1 MNDDKYLIKRN
12 GVYYIRV
19 QNPPPE
25 WGFKKEFKHT
35 LRTGNIKI
43 ARELRNKYLL
53 PLLAESSAVSM
64 ARTLLDSINRNEE
77 SIRDKLEDFGY
88 VLGDP
93 KKSSVTIREIF
104 DKFINDTFSRSPFPN
119 CSKSVQVIINRS
131 R

>member
-43 ARELRNKYLL
+43 ARELRNKYLWGL
-53 PLLAESSAVSM
+53 CKEYDQCFKHV
-64 ARTLLDSINRNEE
+64 DYCNVE
-77 SIRDKLEDFGY
+77 Y
-88 VLGDP
+88 VNLIL
-93 KKSSVTIREIF
+93 VMVFT
-104 DKFINDTFSRSPFPN
+104 
-119 CSKSVQVIINRS
+119 
-131 R
+131 